1 MATETQI
8 KNFTAM
14 VAKWD
19 ADRLIGH
26 FAMCVT
32 DNQDFSRY
40 EEIEIVKAE
49 MKRRM
54 TPDAVRSQ

>member
-1 MATETQI
+1 MATEVQI

-19 ADRLIGH
+19 ADRLISY
-26 FAMCVT
+26 FAMCVN
-32 DNQDFSRY
+32 DNKYSSRY

-49 MKRRM
+49 MKSRM
-54 TPDAVRSQ
+54 AT